1 MTASMPPP
9 GGASVSNLLATAS
22 QLFRASL
29 LKCLPMGMVAMLCA
43 QSANIYWRASGH
55 VLSFTANYDTNYNLL
70 NIAGI
75 AVELWLLG
83 AMMLRQR
90 AVVLRAP
97 ILPGAELRVAFRL
110 LPAILASSL
119 LAGFSVIAG
128 LLALILPGVFL
139 MVCYLALLPVVMFE
153 GLGPVAAVLRSV
165 QLMRPLWWKALASC
179 VIIMLLFVIGAL
191 VVAAVIGVIAEL
203 LSGNGA
209 AFAAVET
216 AITVA
221 FSALFFVYLSALM
234 LVLHSAASSS
244 A

>member
-70 NIAGI
+70 NIAGT

-97 ILPGAELRVAFRL
+97 ILPGAELRVAFRR

-139 MVCYLALLPVVMFE
+139 MVCYLALLPVVMFD

-179 VIIMLLFVIGAL
+179 VIITLLFVIGAL

-209 AFAAVET
+209 ALAAVET

-234 LVLHSAASSS
+234 LVLHSAANSS

>member
-1 MTASMPPP
+1 M
-9 GGASVSNLLATAS
+9 
-22 QLFRASL
+22 
-29 LKCLPMGMVAMLCA
+29 
-43 QSANIYWRASGH
+43 
-55 VLSFTANYDTNYNLL
+55 
-70 NIAGI
+70 
-75 AVELWLLG
+75 
-83 AMMLRQR
+83 
-90 AVVLRAP
+90 
-97 ILPGAELRVAFRL
+97 
-110 LPAILASSL
+110 
-119 LAGFSVIAG
+119 IAG